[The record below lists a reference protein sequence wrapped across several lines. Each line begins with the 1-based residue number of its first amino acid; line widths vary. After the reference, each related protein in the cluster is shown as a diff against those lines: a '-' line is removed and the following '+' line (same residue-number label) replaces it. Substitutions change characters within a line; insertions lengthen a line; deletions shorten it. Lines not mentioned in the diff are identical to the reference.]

1 MASKENIDSIDD
13 TRHQLFRLPQHI
25 TTSKNTIPPQA
36 GPASLVAGSVFGFLC
51 CLLAGGDAFLKFRGW
66 REGRL
71 AQGERRVTSTSS
83 NHQTTY

>member
-1 MASKENIDSIDD
+1 MTHVISCSAFHNTSLLPK
-13 TRHQLFRLPQHI
+13 TLFP
-25 TTSKNTIPPQA
+25 PPQA

>member
-1 MASKENIDSIDD
+1 M
-13 TRHQLFRLPQHI
+13 TRVISCSAFHNTSLLPKTLF
-25 TTSKNTIPPQA
+25 PPQA